1 MELNEIKNNIGKK
14 CQCYM
19 LGDKTNGV
27 ISDIEGETVKITF
40 DEQDFDNVIEIVKNR
55 IKDKKRFELAVRAKE
70 ALQNVK
76 DGKVKS
82 GGFNELWSD
91 LND

>member
-19 LGDKTNGV
+19 SGDKVNGV

-40 DEQDFDNVIEIVKNR
+40 DEPIMWGNDVFH
-55 IKDKKRFELAVRAKE
+55 
-70 ALQNVK
+70 
-76 DGKVKS
+76 S
-82 GGFNELWSD
+82 GWFSGTILDYITINK
-91 LND
+91 

>member
-1 MELNEIKNNIGKK
+1 MPAI
-14 CQCYM
+14 
-19 LGDKTNGV
+19 
-27 ISDIEGETVKITF
+27 
-40 DEQDFDNVIEIVKNR
+40 NVILDEINELGTEDQEYVVEIVRNR
-55 IKDKKRFELAVRAKE
+55 IKDKKKSELTARAKE

-76 DGKVKS
+76 DGNVKS

>member
-1 MELNEIKNNIGKK
+1 MPAINVILDEINELGTED
-14 CQCYM
+14 QEY
-19 LGDKTNGV
+19 
-27 ISDIEGETVKITF
+27 
-40 DEQDFDNVIEIVKNR
+40 VIEIVKNR

-91 LND
+91 LNDWSNLGWAL

>member
-1 MELNEIKNNIGKK
+1 MPAINVILDEINELG
-14 CQCYM
+14 
-19 LGDKTNGV
+19 T
-27 ISDIEGETVKITF
+27 EGQEY
-40 DEQDFDNVIEIVKNR
+40 VIEIVKNR

>member
-1 MELNEIKNNIGKK
+1 MPAI
-14 CQCYM
+14 
-19 LGDKTNGV
+19 
-27 ISDIEGETVKITF
+27 
-40 DEQDFDNVIEIVKNR
+40 NVILDEINELGTEDQEYVVEIVRNR
-55 IKDKKRFELAVRAKE
+55 IKDKKRSELTERAKE

-76 DGKVKS
+76 DGNVKS